1 MLAGIYNRKVYIP
14 GETREKN
21 KLRTEF
27 INLGGLLALLI
38 ISENAIDEDIK
49 SFPKKEFFFT
59 L

>member
-1 MLAGIYNRKVYIP
+1 MLAGIYNRRVYIP

-38 ISENAIDEDIK
+38 ISQNAIDEDIK
-49 SFPKKEFFFT
+49 
-59 L
+59 